1 MLHTKHKSMSLT
13 SMTTQQRRHRFLIFS
28 HRQNPNV
35 PIQFQAAQ
43 IFTKHAWFLPTVDQN
58 QNMTRAFMNGVQ
70 PRMVSTLDQQ
80 WVDQAPRETKVD
92 VAKCHAYHAKCRGVT
107 GDQGAPSA
115 PPEPAQMDVAKCN
128 ACRRPMLPSAMK
140 RATRSH
146 HKCHACHAKGRQVP
160 HLPRETKVHVA
171 KCHACFACHAKCRG
185 VTGDQGAPSA
195 PPEPAQ
201 VDVVKCHACHAKRR
215 WMPPSATPATRNEGR
230 CRQAPRL
237 PGHACH
243 AKCRGVTGDQG
254 VPSPPPEPAQCHK
267 FHACHAKRRWMK

>member
-1 MLHTKHKSMSLT
+1 
-13 SMTTQQRRHRFLIFS
+13 
-28 HRQNPNV
+28 
-35 PIQFQAAQ
+35 
-43 IFTKHAWFLPTVDQN
+43 
-58 QNMTRAFMNGVQ
+58 MNGVR

-201 VDVVKCHACHAKRR
+201 CYKCHALPSATPATQSAAESRATKRPQARHQSQPR
-215 WMPPSATPATRNEGR
+215 WMSSSAMPATRNEGGCRPVPRLPRETKVDVAKHHACQATRAMQSAAASRATKGSQARHQSQPSAISSTPATRNEG
-230 CRQAPRL
+230 
-237 PGHACH
+237 G
-243 AKCRGVTGDQG
+243 
-254 VPSPPPEPAQCHK
+254 
-267 FHACHAKRRWMK
+267 